1 MVNKQ
6 VISCKYIVISWQQT
20 RNKDGNGEQQ
30 DDFSKYPAALTEN
43 STSGNPLCLLFCHL
57 ALVGITVYFVFLFLF
72 LFLIFFSHSGVQE

>member
-30 DDFSKYPAALTEN
+30 DDFSKYPAAHTEN
-43 STSGNPLCLLFCHL
+43 STRGASC
-57 ALVGITVYFVFLFLF
+57 FVF
-72 LFLIFFSHSGVQE
+72 